1 MKQIKIRLLSETTFG
16 RGDGVAGLVDDEID
30 YDPGTGLP
38 FVKGRTVKGL
48 LVEECANIL
57 DSLARACPAAV
68 PDLEQSAQRLFGSA
82 GSREQDAGWLHYG
95 EAHVADAIRQSVASA
110 IATPGQ
116 LVSPMEIL
124 DSLTGIRR
132 RSAVDE
138 ESESPADE
146 TLRSVRVLVR
156 ETEFFAPLVELQ
168 PLDSADWPLLTACVA
183 AVRRVGK
190 NRHRGAGHVECS
202 LWENG
207 KDVTPR
213 QLEQFTRKFEQ
224 FTRKSTAT
232 ETPA

>member
-16 RGDGVAGLVDDEID
+16 RGDGVPGLVDDEID
-30 YDPGTGLP
+30 YDPDTGLP
-38 FVKGRTVKGL
+38 LVKGRTVKGL

-57 DSLARACPAAV
+57 DSLSRARPGAV
-68 PDLEQSAQRLFGSA
+68 PALERSAQRLFGAA

-95 EAHVADAIRQSVASA
+95 EARVADAIRQAVAAA
-110 IATPGQ
+110 IAANQ
-116 LVSPMEIL
+116 NLVSPMEIL

-138 ESESPADE
+138 QSEAPADE
-146 TLRSVRVLVR
+146 TLRSVRVLIR
-156 ETEFFAPLVELQ
+156 ETEFFSPLVELQ
-168 PLDSADWPLLTACVA
+168 PLHDQDWHLLAACVA

-207 KDVTPR
+207 KDVTQA
-213 QLEQFTRKFEQ
+213 QLERFTREL
-224 FTRKSTAT
+224 TAT
-232 ETPA
+232 EADA

>member
-1 MKQIKIRLLSETTFG
+1 MKHIKMRLLSETTFG
-16 RGDGVAGLVDDEID
+16 RGDGVAGLLDDEID

-57 DSLARACPAAV
+57 DSAARVCPGAV
-68 PDLEQSAQRLFGSA
+68 PALERSAQRLFGAA

-95 EAHVADAIRQSVASA
+95 EAQVADVIRQAVASA
-110 IATPGQ
+110 IAAPGG
-116 LVSPMEIL
+116 LVNPAEIL

-138 ESESPADE
+138 ESESPAEE

-156 ETEFFAPLVELQ
+156 ETEFLSPLVELR
-168 PLDSADWPLLTACVA
+168 PLDPDDWPLLAACVA

-207 KDVTPR
+207 KDVTPG
-213 QLEQFTRKFEQ
+213 QLEQFTR
-224 FTRKSTAT
+224 RLTAT
-232 ETPA
+232 EAPA